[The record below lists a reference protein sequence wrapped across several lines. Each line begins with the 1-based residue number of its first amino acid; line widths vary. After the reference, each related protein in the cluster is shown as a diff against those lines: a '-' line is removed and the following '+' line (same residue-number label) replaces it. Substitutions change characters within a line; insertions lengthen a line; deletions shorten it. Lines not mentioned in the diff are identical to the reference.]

1 MRLAFTWKRLSIYP
15 YYLVIINMLFF
26 NRKLVTFILRTVL
39 ESNQVLTYVFKN
51 VKILSKC
58 ESQRVEL

>member
-1 MRLAFTWKRLSIYP
+1 
-15 YYLVIINMLFF
+15 MLFF